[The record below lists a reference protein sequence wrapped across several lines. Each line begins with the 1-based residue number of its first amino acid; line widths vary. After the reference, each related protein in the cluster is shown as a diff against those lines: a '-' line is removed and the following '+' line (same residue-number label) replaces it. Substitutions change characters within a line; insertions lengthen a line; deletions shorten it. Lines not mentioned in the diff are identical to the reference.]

1 MQRRVVGVYLIEIEK
16 SESEYSLFANVDGNR
31 LLLLYCSENELNKLT
46 DSEILEMVNFKN
58 QYQSLSFLHV
68 SLFGGFKN

>member
-58 QYQSLSFLHV
+58 QYQSLSLLHV
-68 SLFGGFKN
+68 SLFGSFKN

>member
-46 DSEILEMVNFKN
+46 DSEILEMVNFKK
-58 QYQSLSFLHV
+58 SVSDPFSSARKSFWEL
-68 SLFGGFKN
+68 

>member
-16 SESEYSLFANVDGNR
+16 SESEYSLFANVNGNR

-46 DSEILEMVNFKN
+46 DSEILEMVNFKK
-58 QYQSLSFLHV
+58 SVSDPFSSARKSFWGL
-68 SLFGGFKN
+68 